1 MTAMAH
7 RSHAFMLVNNGLLYV
22 ALQHLDEL
30 AFLVPTDSTGGGGC
44 H

>member
-1 MTAMAH
+1 
-7 RSHAFMLVNNGLLYV
+7 MLVNNGLLYV

-30 AFLVPTDSTGGGGC
+30 AFLFPPLALGGGGC